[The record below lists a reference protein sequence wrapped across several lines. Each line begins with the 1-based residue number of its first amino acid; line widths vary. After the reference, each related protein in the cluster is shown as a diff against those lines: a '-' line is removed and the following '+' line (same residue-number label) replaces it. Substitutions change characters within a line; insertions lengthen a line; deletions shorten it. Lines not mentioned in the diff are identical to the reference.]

1 MRKWRNKTLK
11 LTSSQIKH
19 FQMALC
25 DRNAHM
31 RWRRRD
37 VEIAAECKG
46 ATCSL
51 TGDDGAECF
60 VGVDAFKYLGQVLHW
75 KNNNW
80 PAVLRNIR
88 RVIQV

>member
-1 MRKWRNKTLK
+1 M
-11 LTSSQIKH
+11 
-19 FQMALC
+19 
-25 DRNAHM
+25 
-31 RWRRRD
+31 
-37 VEIAAECKG
+37 EIAAECKG